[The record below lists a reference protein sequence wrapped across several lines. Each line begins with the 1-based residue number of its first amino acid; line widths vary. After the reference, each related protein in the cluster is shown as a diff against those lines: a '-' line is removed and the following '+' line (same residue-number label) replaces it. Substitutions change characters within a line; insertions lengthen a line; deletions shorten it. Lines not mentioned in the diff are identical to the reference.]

1 MRRWSIVAAFVVAVG
16 LVLVIAF
23 PAIRPS
29 AIFVP
34 KAVTPSSSCQ
44 IQAVV
49 GDNGSCEIVIRNGGW
64 RTLMLDKAKA
74 PPGLTIEGAGS
85 SVGPRGT
92 TKIRAV
98 VDTNVV
104 VGKGSIPVTIRTNDP
119 KRAELALE
127 VKVDVRAYLVARPGY
142 ARYIFVQKAREGTI
156 VQTVAATDDAS
167 FRVLSVES
175 PLPHLRVAWHEA
187 TPAERRPEMNGSQW
201 IVESTISGDSPV
213 GALTGNILVRT
224 DHPKQAVLRVPVS
237 GFVRPIFAVTPPVAS
252 LSVIDPA
259 LTPEVRLHVKNFAEE
274 AIKVTGASTTVPGIS
289 ATVTTADP
297 GRVYYVVLKFGRE
310 LVAGPFKGTIHIQ
323 TASPKI
329 PVLDVPLDGTAH
341 TGI

>member
-1 MRRWSIVAAFVVAVG
+1 MRRWSIVAGFVIAVGVVA
-16 LVLVIAF
+16 VIAF

-29 AIFVP
+29 AVFVP
-34 KAVTPSSSCQ
+34 KAVTPASSCQ

-49 GDNGSCEIVIRNGGW
+49 GDNASCEIVVRNGGW
-64 RTLMLDKAKA
+64 RTLTLGKAKT

-92 TKIRAV
+92 TTIRAV

-104 VGKGSIPVTIRTNDP
+104 VGKGSIPVAIRSNDP
-119 KRAELALE
+119 KRPELALE

-142 ARYIFVQKAREGTI
+142 ARYIYVQKAREGTI
-156 VQTVAATDDAS
+156 VQTIAAADGAP
-167 FRVLSVES
+167 FRVLNVES
-175 PLPHLRVAWHEA
+175 PLPHVRVAWHEA
-187 TPAERRPEMNGSQW
+187 TPAERRPEVSGAQW

-237 GFVRPIFAVTPPVAS
+237 GFVRPIIAVTPPVAS

-259 LTPEVRLHVKNFAEE
+259 TTPEVRLHVKNFAEE
-274 AIKVTGASTTVPGIS
+274 PIKVTGASTTVPGIS
-289 ATVTTADP
+289 AAVTTVEP
-297 GRVYYVVLKFGRE
+297 GRIYYVVLTFGQE
-310 LVAGPFKGTIHIQ
+310 LAAGPFKGTVQIR

-329 PVLDVPLDGTAH
+329 PVIDVPLDGTGH
-341 TGI
+341 VGP